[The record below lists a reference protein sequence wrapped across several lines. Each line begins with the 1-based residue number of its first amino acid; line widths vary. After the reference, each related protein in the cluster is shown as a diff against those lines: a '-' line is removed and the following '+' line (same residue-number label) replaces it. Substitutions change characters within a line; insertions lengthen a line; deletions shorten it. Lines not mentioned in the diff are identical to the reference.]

1 MGGLIDAGAQG
12 WPAVRRAVCPDNA
25 LRPPGQH
32 TGYLLICKDAT
43 RELPVAR
50 AEARFQALLESAPDA
65 MVIVNVDV
73 QLPDMDGFEIA
84 RWLKSHPVLRRI
96 PLVAVT
102 AFAMLGDRE
111 RVLAAG
117 FDGYLAKPIQ
127 PETFVQ
133 RMEAFLPLEKHSAA
147 ISPTTTEV
155 TVPESAANTPGP
167 TILVVDNLPLNIEL
181 ARCILEPSGYRPV
194 TATSMAE
201 GLRMARETLCDLILS
216 DVCMGGAAGMIPF
229 VLITSTMIGD
239 GDHVKGLALGA
250 ERFLRRPIEPE
261 ALLGGDSG
269 LPGKKRTD

>member
-1 MGGLIDAGAQG
+1 MSACILIVEDNPANLELMSYLLSRHGHAVLAAGDGQQGLEM
-12 WPAVRRAVCPDNA
+12 VRRENPDLIVC
-25 LRPPGQH
+25 
-32 TGYLLICKDAT
+32 
-43 RELPVAR
+43 
-50 AEARFQALLESAPDA
+50 
-65 MVIVNVDV
+65 DV

-102 AFAMLGDRE
+102 AFAMVGDRD

-127 PETFVQ
+127 PEAFVQ
-133 RMEAFLPLEKHSAA
+133 QMEAFLPLEKHSAA

-155 TVPESAANTPGP
+155 TVTRSATKTPGP

-181 ARCILEPSGYRPV
+181 ARCILEPSGYRVV
-194 TATSMAE
+194 TATGMAE

-216 DVCMGGAAGMIPF
+216 DVCMGGGSGYEFLEAIRSDSQFRDTPF

-239 GDHVKGLALGA
+239 GDYARGLALGA

-261 ALLGGDSG
+261 ALLAEIQAC
-269 LPGKKRTD
+269 LAKKRTD